1 MIFNFNVHIFTCI
14 LITFK
19 NKKMAKN
26 KTIIFEESK
35 TIISE
40 EGEVI
45 SAELTT
51 IKKVSK
57 ETFLQVYLDDFM
69 SLMSIKEGSEYKIV
83 LWIGKN
89 MNFDTNEIALIKAIK
104 DRMASD
110 IGTNVRTINN
120 SISSLVSK
128 NVLIQKA
135 RGLFILNPKLFF
147 KGSLDSRNNL
157 LKVIRK
163 VEYEFTDYE
172 EVQSNSEN
180 RE

>member
-1 MIFNFNVHIFTCI
+1 M
-14 LITFK
+14 
-19 NKKMAKN
+19 KKTKSTIYEEV
-26 KTIIFEESK
+26 KTVV
-35 TIISE
+35 SE
-40 EGEVI
+40 DGETI
-45 SAELTT
+45 SAEITT

-69 SLMSIKEGSEYKIV
+69 SLMKIKEGSEYKIV

-104 DRMASD
+104 ERMAID
-110 IGTNVRTINN
+110 IGTNIRTIDN
-120 SISSLVSK
+120 SVSSLVAK
-128 NVLIQKA
+128 KILTQKG

-157 LKVIRK
+157 LKLIRK

-172 EVQSNSEN
+172 EEIQSNSES
-180 RE
+180 